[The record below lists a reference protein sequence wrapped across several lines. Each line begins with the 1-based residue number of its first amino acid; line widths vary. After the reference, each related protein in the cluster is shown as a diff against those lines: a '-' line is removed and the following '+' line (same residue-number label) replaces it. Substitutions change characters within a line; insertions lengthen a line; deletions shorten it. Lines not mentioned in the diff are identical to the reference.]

1 MKNWPTFTSAVPSK
15 KAASHQTATFGR
27 DGVRALTVVS
37 WVPDLLRSQVSELK
51 QLSHFGDPEQ
61 KKQCPVT
68 RPLTS
73 SAVPIWM
80 CCQKWFASG
89 AALGKNPVFVSTTV
103 LDQGCRV
110 SFHHSGKLRAQ
121 ALECGTLFLI
131 KEKSLHFYSASVS
144 DLTWLSPGGVHL
156 ALMLRKTNK
165 LVQMFF

>member
-1 MKNWPTFTSAVPSK
+1 MP
-15 KAASHQTATFGR
+15 
-27 DGVRALTVVS
+27 
-37 WVPDLLRSQVSELK
+37 LR
-51 QLSHFGDPEQ
+51 HFGDPEQ
-61 KKQCPVT
+61 KGLYPVA
-68 RPLTS
+68 RPLTLL
-73 SAVPIWM
+73 AHANLDAL
-80 CCQKWFASG
+80 QKPFASG

-110 SFHHSGKLRAQ
+110 SFHHSGKLQAQ
-121 ALECGTLFLI
+121 GLECGTLFLI